1 MNAPE
6 GKLLIEKYAFGSMR
20 LGDRTY
26 YNDLTISAGE
36 VARWWRE
43 SSHLVQSADIDVT
56 LAVKPDV
63 LVIGTGYSGGMS
75 VSDEAKRLCA
85 DGGVELVVERTARA
99 VERYNALVLEGIR
112 SVAAAFHLT
121 C

>member
-26 YNDLTISAGE
+26 YSDLAISAGE
-36 VARWWRE
+36 VARWWRD
-43 SSHLVQSADIDVT
+43 SSHLVLSADIDVI

-85 DGGVELVVERTARA
+85 DNGVELVVERTARA
-99 VERYNALVLEGIR
+99 VERYNAILLEGIQ

>member
-1 MNAPE
+1 MNAPA
-6 GKLLIEKYAFGSMR
+6 GKLLIEKYSFGSMR

-26 YNDLTISAGE
+26 YNDLAVSTGE

-43 SSHLVQSADIDVT
+43 SSHLVQSADIDVI
-56 LAVKPDV
+56 LAVRPDV

-75 VSDEAKRLCA
+75 VSDEAKRLCE
-85 DGGVELVVERTARA
+85 DNGVELVVERTARA
-99 VERYNALVLEGIR
+99 VELYNEIVLEGIK